1 MNTEHSLDSSSSVSK
16 EKQRGHTEKSSGCCA
31 PSTARGESSPRGSI
45 PIEQNEATMDANLL
59 ERRPMIS
66 LSGSTF
72 RMGTDYHRGFPADG
86 EGPVRPVSLSP
97 FEIDTHP
104 VTNADFAV
112 FIAATNYRT
121 EAELFGWSFVFW
133 AHIPQEN
140 FAALVEDTVAAA
152 PWWCKVPGA
161 TWNHPEGPGSSI
173 ENRQNHPVVHVS
185 WNDAAAYATWA
196 SKSIPTEA
204 QWEYAARG
212 GLEQKLYPWGDEL
225 TPEGKHLCNI
235 WQGEFPVNDTAE
247 DGYGGSC
254 PVDSFPPNGNGL
266 YSVTGNVWE
275 WCADWFHN
283 QFTAQPSHDPEGP
296 STGQAKVMKG
306 GSFLCHASYCNRY
319 RVAAR
324 TSNTPDSSASNVGFR
339 CVRL

>member
-1 MNTEHSLDSSSSVSK
+1 MNNELDSKSSNNQ
-16 EKQRGHTEKSSGCCA
+16 EKQQGKTIKPSSCCA
-31 PSTARGESSPRGSI
+31 PSANRAELLPQEGNSLNQNDSARNTSLT
-45 PIEQNEATMDANLL
+45 EQ
-59 ERRPMIS
+59 RPMIS
-66 LSGSTF
+66 LPGATF
-72 RMGTDYHRGFPADG
+72 LMGTEYDRGFPADG
-86 EGPVRPVSLSP
+86 EGPVRPVSLSS
-97 FEIDTHP
+97 FDIDTFP
-104 VTNADFAV
+104 VTNADFAA

-133 AHIPQEN
+133 AHIPEEK
-140 FAALVEDTVAAA
+140 FEAIVEDTVAAA
-152 PWWCKVPGA
+152 PWWCKVPDA
-161 TWNHPEGPGSSI
+161 TWNHPEGPGSSVDG
-173 ENRQNHPVVHVS
+173 RPNHPVVHVS
-185 WNDAAAYATWA
+185 WKDAATYAAWA
-196 SKSIPTEA
+196 SKSLPTEA

-235 WQGEFPVNDTAE
+235 WQGEFPVNDMAE
-247 DGYGGSC
+247 DGYAGSC

-283 QFTAQPSHDPEGP
+283 QFSAESLHDPKGP
-296 STGQAKVMKG
+296 LSGHAKVMKG